1 MKKHDPE
8 PFIRDAPDKVTDPT
22 QCGVCSEEIT
32 ASDGDVVYL
41 TSDGSPRCET
51 HKEAAEQVGSLKS
64 CGGYPWNGMNPETGE
79 TQYFKST
86 SWFRI
91 ADTLPK

>member
-1 MKKHDPE
+1 MGISKGNFEDFGKLHSKVAQEVTSRFHRNLSNLSKKKQHGG
-8 PFIRDAPDKVTDPT
+8 K
-22 QCGVCSEEIT
+22 
-32 ASDGDVVYL
+32 
-41 TSDGSPRCET
+41 
-51 HKEAAEQVGSLKS
+51 VGSLKS